1 MLSQK
6 HLSVNKVYLEIIIML
21 IPFFRPD
28 FISTLYSNTI
38 LDYMFIFGRVC
49 AFVAICIKY
58 FGQRKKPLESG
69 FLLIFVYETF
79 MLVSVLANH
88 ENPNSRIINIGNA
101 LGIYMLYM
109 FYGEKNLKQ
118 FVRANFDYFSFMI
131 ACNAVLTLIFPHG
144 LNHSAS
150 GSGRVNFLGMDNAL
164 SCFFVFAILWALIY
178 LQQYPKRIRPYI
190 TIGIV
195 LLNELYYF
203 SGAGIIAVFSYILLA
218 ILLIENKRIR
228 ELYNPLNIFISFFI
242 AEIFL
247 VFLQNVSHL
256 DFLFQLLGKSSTFS
270 DRFSYWKQ
278 GIAQFL
284 TSPIIGLGD
293 GMVDLW
299 GNGYYSHNALL
310 DVLMKGGIIGA
321 IFWII
326 MIIIPLKKLWIK
338 NPSDIISKYVCI
350 ALAPFLLIGLM
361 EGLEDRI
368 AFNAYVALAFS
379 CNYFSLKGARNITH
393 RGRKGTKP

>member
-1 MLSQK
+1 MSSQK
-6 HLSVNKVYLEIIIML
+6 HLSINKVYLEIILLL

-28 FISTLYSNTI
+28 FIPALYGNTI
-38 LDYMFIFGRVC
+38 LDYIFIFGRIC
-49 AFVAICIKY
+49 AFIAVFTKY
-58 FGQRKKPLESG
+58 FCQRKNPMESG
-69 FLLIFVYETF
+69 FVLIFVYEIF
-79 MLVSVLANH
+79 MLASVLANH

-164 SCFFVFAILWALIY
+164 SCFFVFAILWSLIY
-178 LQQYPKRIRPYI
+178 MQQYPKRIRPYI

-203 SGAGIIAVFSYILLA
+203 SGTGIIAVFSYILLA
-218 ILLIENKRIR
+218 IRSKKNKKMR
-228 ELYNPLNIFISFFI
+228 ELYNPLNVFVAFFI

-247 VFLQNVSHL
+247 VFLQNVSQL
-256 DFLFQLLGKSSTFS
+256 GFLFQLLGKSSTFS
-270 DRFSYWKQ
+270 DRFFYWKH
-278 GIAQFL
+278 GITQFL
-284 TSPIIGLGD
+284 VSPIIGLGD
-293 GMVDLW
+293 GIVDLW

-321 IFWII
+321 VFWII
-326 MIIIPLKKLWIK
+326 MIFIPLHKLWNK
-338 NPSDIISKYVCI
+338 NPADRISKFVCI
-350 ALAPFLLIGLM
+350 ALLPFLLIGLM

-368 AFNAYVALAFS
+368 VFNAYIALAFS
-379 CNYFSLKGARNITH
+379 CKYFNLKVSRYIT
-393 RGRKGTKP
+393 